1 MEQEFHRFRS
11 AQQEECPLSSSL
23 ARNLPVRLHLNEEG
37 PEVIKT
43 KLLSTLSGL
52 LSAAV
57 LFAAPPAQA
66 EDGSL
71 QAVLAKKS
79 ISLGIPTDF
88 APYGFM
94 SPDMKPQGVD
104 VDVALLVAEKLGVK
118 ADLVPVSTPN
128 RIPYLQTKKIDL
140 IVSALGKNPDREKVI
155 DFTIAYAPFFQAVFG
170 PKSMAIKSYAD
181 LGGKTLAVTRGTIQ
195 DDILQQV
202 APPALKIQRFE
213 DDNSTVAAFI
223 SGQTQLLAT
232 GAAVA
237 AAAIQKNPQV
247 QAEYKLLL
255 KDSPNFIGARKGE
268 TALVEKVNA
277 ILRAAKAD
285 GTLEKISQKWLG
297 RGTGNL
303 PE

>member
-1 MEQEFHRFRS
+1 MKR
-11 AQQEECPLSSSL
+11 
-23 ARNLPVRLHLNEEG
+23 
-37 PEVIKT
+37 
-43 KLLSTLSGL
+43 KLLSTLAGVF
-52 LSAAV
+52 AAAT
-57 LFAAPPAQA
+57 LFAAAPAQA
-66 EDGSL
+66 QDNSL
-71 QAVLAKKS
+71 AAVMAKKS

-94 SPDMKPQGVD
+94 GPDMKPRGVD
-104 VDVALLVAEKLGVK
+104 VEVAQLIADRLGVK

-170 PKSMAIKSYAD
+170 PKALTITSFAD

-195 DDILQQV
+195 DDVLQQV
-202 APPALKIQRFE
+202 APPTLKIQRFD
-213 DDNSTVAAFI
+213 DDNATVAAFI

-237 AAAIQKNPQV
+237 AAAVQKNPQV

-255 KDSPNFIGARKGE
+255 KDSPNFIGVRKGE
-268 TALVEKVNA
+268 TALLNKVNE
-277 ILRAAKAD
+277 IIRAARAD
-285 GTLEKISQKWLG
+285 GTLEKVAQKYLG
-297 RGTGNL
+297 RGTGTL
-303 PE
+303 PD

>member
-1 MEQEFHRFRS
+1 MKRKQF
-11 AQQEECPLSSSL
+11 L
-23 ARNLPVRLHLNEEG
+23 AALTGV
-37 PEVIKT
+37 
-43 KLLSTLSGL
+43 
-52 LSAAV
+52 
-57 LFAAPPAQA
+57 FAATLIAATPAQA
-66 EDGSL
+66 EQDNSL

-94 SPDMKPQGVD
+94 GPDMQPQGVD
-104 VDVALLVAEKLGVK
+104 VEIAKLIAEKLGVK
-118 ADLVPVSTPN
+118 ADLVPVATPN

-140 IVSALGKNPDREKVI
+140 IVSALGKNPEREKVI

-170 PKSMAIKSYAD
+170 PKALTIKNFAD

-202 APPALKIQRFE
+202 APPTLKIQRFE

-255 KDSPNFIGARKGE
+255 KDSPNFIGVRKGE
-268 TALVEKVNA
+268 KALLDKVNE

-285 GTLEKISQKWLG
+285 GTLEKISQKFLG

>member
-1 MEQEFHRFRS
+1 MK
-11 AQQEECPLSSSL
+11 L
-23 ARNLPVRLHLNEEG
+23 
-37 PEVIKT
+37 
-43 KLLSTLSGL
+43 KLLSVLTGLCAAAALGASAPALAQDASLS
-52 LSAAV
+52 S
-57 LFAAPPAQA
+57 
-66 EDGSL
+66 
-71 QAVLAKKS
+71 VLAKKS
-79 ISLGIPTDF
+79 IALGIPTDF

-94 SPDMKPQGVD
+94 GPDMKPQGVD
-104 VDVALLVAEKLGVK
+104 VDTALLVAEKLGVK

-140 IVSALGKNPDREKVI
+140 IVSALGKNPEREKVI
-155 DFTIAYAPFFQAVFG
+155 DFTVAYAPFFQAVFG
-170 PKSMAIKSYAD
+170 PKALSIKSFAD

-195 DDILQQV
+195 DDVLQQV
-202 APPALKIQRFE
+202 APPTLKIQRFE

-237 AAAIQKNPQV
+237 AAAVQKNPQV

-268 TALVEKVNA
+268 QALVARVNE
-277 ILRAAKAD
+277 ILRTAKAD